1 MTFPAE
7 VARPEVVRR
16 WPLVEV
22 NTAARLGVH
31 EGSEYIRMKLMP
43 SGP

>member
-1 MTFPAE
+1 MPRGGETLAS
-7 VARPEVVRR
+7 
-16 WPLVEV
+16 VEV
-22 NTAARLGVH
+22 NTAERLGVH